1 MANNPLESADKK
13 YYAAKAP
20 LYLRG
25 TREGRKQPP
34 AAFSYKQK
42 GNDTTA
48 SSDKYYASPEQVPTV
63 AQEIRRLQED
73 LVLRFK
79 IRDSLLQDV
88 VSAFMDEATIVEV
101 VGTGAEI
108 SKARAKVDMAVGRGT
123 LTRDQA
129 DAITFITTLDEA
141 IVEEQPKAAKPK
153 AAKPKAAKPKAAKR
167 TKKKATRK
175 KTKKAEDI
183 VASALTDKLS
193 DATKG
198 EVLKTGWKD
207 DDDITEK
214 DVAAAFGVSDDDD
227 DSDD

>member
-153 AAKPKAAKPKAAKR
+153 AAKPKAAKR

-183 VASALTDKLS
+183 VASVLTDNLS
-193 DATKG
+193 DETKD
-198 EVLKTGWKD
+198 EVLKNGWKD

-227 DSDD
+227 DDSDD